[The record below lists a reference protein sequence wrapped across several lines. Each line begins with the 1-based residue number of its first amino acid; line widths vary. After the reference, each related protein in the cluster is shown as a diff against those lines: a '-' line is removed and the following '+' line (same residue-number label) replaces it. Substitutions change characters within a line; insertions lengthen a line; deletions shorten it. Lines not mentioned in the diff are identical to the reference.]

1 MKLSKPILFFH
12 CVDNR
17 NINAQSNNTKA
28 ILAGWDS
35 KEFPAEA
42 LYFHDPDP
50 AVAANPNVR
59 LHRMPRN
66 RLWKAY
72 ALKLIA
78 RKYSAVVYPGLSA
91 VYDDRLRYLRKFIGN
106 NDTVITTLEGLPGNA
121 EEEDKEN
128 VRLSRMAGH
137 RAYCQGI
144 NPTNMR
150 AIDSM
155 KSNADLVVAISP
167 FLERMAA
174 QMWPGRATAQVP
186 LGVNL
191 DCFNSKGRV
200 PHGQNLRV
208 RVVAAGS
215 FQLRKRP
222 ELFLDLAR
230 AHPEADFTWYGDGP
244 RRVTLQQ
251 QARNAGLGNLNL
263 PGLVNAKA
271 LAQAFRQAD
280 VFTLPAVSEG
290 VPKVTQEAA
299 ACGLPVVC
307 MNYYEPFSVEH
318 GVNGFQA
325 TDDNAYFSHIAALVG
340 DAELRRRMGAA
351 GAQMAQCWGWKNLG
365 RRWQDTICSAARG
378 RA

>member
-230 AHPEADFTWYGDGP
+230 AHPEADFTWYGEPQFTWPGECQGA
-244 RRVTLQQ
+244 RASLSTGGCLHVT
-251 QARNAGLGNLNL
+251 R
-263 PGLVNAKA
+263 
-271 LAQAFRQAD
+271 
-280 VFTLPAVSEG
+280 
-290 VPKVTQEAA
+290 
-299 ACGLPVVC
+299 
-307 MNYYEPFSVEH
+307 
-318 GVNGFQA
+318 GF
-325 TDDNAYFSHIAALVG
+325 
-340 DAELRRRMGAA
+340 
-351 GAQMAQCWGWKNLG
+351 G
-365 RRWQDTICSAARG
+365 RRAKGHAGSRSLRTSGGMHELLRTVFC
-378 RA
+378 RAWRERLSGYR